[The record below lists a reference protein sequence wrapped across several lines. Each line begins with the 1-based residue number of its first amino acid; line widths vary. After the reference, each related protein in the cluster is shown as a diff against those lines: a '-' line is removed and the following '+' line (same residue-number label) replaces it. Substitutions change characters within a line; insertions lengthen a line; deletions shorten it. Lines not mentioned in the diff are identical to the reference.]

1 MKTKKNIGSYI
12 FVLIVMML
20 LVSSSSLAQ
29 VNWLKGSNGE
39 NYLAWDNGTK
49 SKEITVGQSATL
61 YSGYFFST
69 LSSSV
74 HMTVRLN
81 SVATGKTVSTLVD
94 KNVNTQK
101 MGYETITINQNHY
114 NNQEGEYLVVI
125 KLTDA
130 NSELV
135 DTSLYLKVKPKI
147 NLNFNPN
154 KKPVMDPPE
163 DQEVYENEKLTFS
176 VLATDLNKND
186 HLSYEAQKCTL
197 SYFNLCLGSSPLP
210 AGAVFENKTLLG
222 VDYGKFTWTP
232 DYDFV
237 KHPELKKTIILKFR
251 AYDGKEY
258 SGWEFV
264 KVLVKD
270 VNKIPSFDEIGNK
283 IVDKKEL
290 IKFTIVGH
298 DYDDDVLIYGAD
310 NLPAGAA
317 LDSSSGIFQW
327 IPKNSQL
334 GEHYIT
340 FWVKDNYGGY
350 SSENVKITVTGINQA
365 PIAKD
370 DFVKIDKNTPVM
382 ISVLDNDNDPDGDN
396 LILTGVI
403 SDASS
408 AVNGMKNIIGDEI
421 EYLPYPDFVG
431 LEKFIY
437 TISDGVGGSASAEVT
452 VRVVDPDDNNT
463 LILEPI
469 GNKEVYETEVLEF
482 NIKATEPGAS
492 LTFSVDNL
500 PSGADLIDN
509 GDGTAAFFWIPNE
522 NQQGLYL
529 VTFKVTDGTLEDS
542 ETIMITV
549 KEKNDGTPQCS
560 DQLDNDGDGLV
571 DLNDPGCSDLSDD
584 DETNSSSVPQCNDGI
599 DNDGDGLVDL
609 NDPGCSDLSDDDET
623 NSSSVPQCKDGID
636 NDGDGLVDLNDP
648 GCDNL
653 DDDDETD
660 EDNQD
665 PLPENHNPAASDDYA
680 QTKKN
685 TPVEICVLTNDLDQD
700 NDTLTLIPNSVL
712 TNNKI
717 TINGDCL
724 TYTPSNNFLGVD
736 SFTYEVTD
744 NKGGYDSATVIV
756 EVTEIKKQCSDGI
769 DNDGDGLIDFPYD
782 PGCNN
787 SNDDDEFN
795 EEIKETFLTPP
806 SYSLKFTAV
815 KFDKETVQPG
825 SDVILHVNVNN
836 AGTSDL
842 SKLKI
847 KVAIY
852 DLGSIAAS
860 SSFNLNSSG
869 SISKNLLVAIP
880 YDAKE
885 GLYLAK
891 VTVGNDHYHHQAYR
905 WILVK

>member
-1 MKTKKNIGSYI
+1 MT
-12 FVLIVMML
+12 L

-101 MGYETITINQNHY
+101 MGYESITINQNHY

-147 NLNFNPN
+147 NINFNPN
-154 KKPVMDPPE
+154 KKPVMDPQE
-163 DQEVYENEKLTFS
+163 DQEIYENEKLTFS

-186 HLSYEAQKCTL
+186 NLSFEAQKCTL

-210 AGAVFENKTLLG
+210 SGATFENKTLLG

-258 SGWEFV
+258 SDWEFI
-264 KVLVKD
+264 KVLIKD
-270 VNKIPSFDEIGNK
+270 VNRIPSFEEIGNK
-283 IVDKKEL
+283 AVNKEEL

-298 DYDDDVLIYGAD
+298 DYDDDDLIYGAD
-310 NLPAGAA
+310 NLPAGAV
-317 LDSSSGIFQW
+317 LNSNSGIFQW

-334 GEHYIT
+334 GEHYLT

-350 SSENVKITVTGINQA
+350 SSENIKITVTGINQA
-365 PIAKD
+365 PIANN
-370 DFVKIDKNTPVM
+370 DFVKINKNTPVM

-396 LILTGVI
+396 LTITSII
-403 SDASS
+403 SDVSS
-408 AVNGMKNIIGDEI
+408 AVNGIINIIGDEI
-421 EYLPYPDFVG
+421 EYLPYQDFVG
-431 LEKFIY
+431 MEKFTY

-452 VRVVDPDDNNT
+452 VRIVDPNENNGP
-463 LILEPI
+463 ILEPI
-469 GNKEVYETEVLEF
+469 GDKEVYENEVLEF
-482 NIKATEPGAS
+482 IIKATEPGAS

-500 PSGADLIDN
+500 PFGADLIDY

-522 NQQGLYL
+522 DQQGLYQ
-529 VTFKVTDGTLEDS
+529 VTFKVSDGILEDS

-549 KEKNDGTPQCS
+549 KEKNNGAPQCS
-560 DQLDNDGDGLV
+560 DGKDNDGDGFI
-571 DLNDPGCSDLSDD
+571 DLNDPGCEDLSDDDETDSSYVPQCRDGIDNDGDGFIDLNDPGCEDLSDD
-584 DETNSSSVPQCNDGI
+584 DETNSSYVPQCRDGI
-599 DNDGDGLVDL
+599 DNDGDGF
-609 NDPGCSDLSDDDET
+609 
-623 NSSSVPQCKDGID
+623 I
-636 NDGDGLVDLNDP
+636 DLNDP

-653 DDDDETD
+653 NDDDEFD
-660 EDNQD
+660 VNQD
-665 PLPENHNPAASDDYA
+665 PSPENHSPVAFDDYA

-685 TPVEICVLTNDLDQD
+685 IPVEICVLTNDFDQD
-700 NDTLTLIPNSVL
+700 NDTLTLVPNSVL
-712 TNNKI
+712 TNSKI
-717 TINGDCL
+717 TLNGDCL

-756 EVTEIKKQCSDGI
+756 EVKEIKKQCSDGL

-795 EEIKETFLTPP
+795 EEVTETVSATP
-806 SYSLKFTAV
+806 SYNLKFTSV
-815 KFDKETVQPG
+815 TFNKETVKPG
-825 SDVILHVNVNN
+825 SEIILHVNVDND
-836 AGTSDL
+836 GTSNL

-847 KVAIY
+847 KVTVY
-852 DLGSIAAS
+852 DLGNIATS

-869 SISKNLLVAIP
+869 SMSKNLLVAIP

-891 VTVGNDHYHHQAYR
+891 ITVGNDHYHHQVYR
-905 WILVK
+905 WMLVK